1 MSETTSIQERAL
13 RAKHPLAFLCN
24 GYGDN
29 YLNLPALR
37 ALCQLFEGRLTLV
50 CRQGPDLFC
59 FDDLAVDRRI
69 ALDARFNGQDYHFDA
84 VAAAAEIGQCDL
96 FLSLVPWSSASLSN
110 LLEAWGDVVS
120 IGFFGNYTRRLHLDY
135 DKPSADL
142 AFDIVRSLRPDYQ
155 LHDFL
160 EPLRYPVERRRDVHE
175 MLSLLEPGTRTLS
188 VHMDTRTPKNWD
200 ENRWVAALDAFLD
213 QHTDF
218 VALLV
223 GSPERPVD
231 TARWRNAGRVI
242 PCYGLSLASS
252 CCLVAES
259 DFFIGIDSCMLHV
272 ADLAR
277 VPGVG
282 LFGPTNAKEFG
293 FYIGPHI
300 MIQAG
305 GSMEKI
311 AVDMVTEALH
321 QLVTAPLQSATW
333 WTDVDRETN

>member
-1 MSETTSIQERAL
+1 MSETTLIQKRAL
-13 RAKHPLAFLCN
+13 SAEYPVAFFLN

-29 YLNLPALR
+29 FINLPALR
-37 ALCQLFEGRLTLV
+37 ALCRLFEGRLTLV

-59 FDDLAVDRRI
+59 FDDLEVNRRI
-69 ALDARFNGQDYHFDA
+69 TLDARLNGESYQFDA
-84 VAAAAEIGQCDL
+84 VAAAAEIGHCDL
-96 FLSLVPWSSASLSN
+96 FLSLVPWSSSSLNN
-110 LLEAWGDVVS
+110 LLEAWDGIVS
-120 IGFFGNYTRRLHLDY
+120 IGFFENYTRRLRRDY

-160 EPLRYPVERRRDVHE
+160 EPLRYPTARRQEVRE
-175 MLSLLEPGTRTLS
+175 IFSMLEPGTRTLS
-188 VHMDTRTPKNWD
+188 VHMDTLAHKLWD
-200 ENRWVAALDAFLD
+200 ESRWVESLDEFLD
-213 QHTDF
+213 KHTNF
-218 VALLV
+218 VVLLV
-223 GSPERPVD
+223 GRPARPID
-231 TARWRNAGRVI
+231 TKRWRNADRVI
-242 PCYGLSLASS
+242 PCYGLPLASS

-272 ADLAR
+272 ADMAR

-282 LFGPTNAKEFG
+282 LFGPTNVKEFG

-311 AVDMVTEALH
+311 EVGMVTAALN
-321 QLVTAPLQSATW
+321 QLVAAPAQAVTW
-333 WTDVDRETN
+333 WAS

>member
-1 MSETTSIQERAL
+1 MSETTSIQKRAL
-13 RAKHPLAFLCN
+13 SAEYPLAFFCN

-37 ALCQLFEGRLTLV
+37 ALSRLFEGRLTLV

-59 FDDLAVDRRI
+59 FDDLAVQRRI
-69 ALDARFNGQDYHFDA
+69 TLDARFNGEDYQFDA
-84 VAAAAEIGQCDL
+84 VTAAAEIARCDL
-96 FLSLVPWSSASLSN
+96 FLSLVPWSSSSLSN
-110 LLEAWGDVVS
+110 LVEAWGDIES
-120 IGFFGNYTRRLHLDY
+120 IGFFENYTRRLRLDY

-155 LHDFL
+155 LQDFL
-160 EPLRYPVERRRDVHE
+160 EPLRYPTERRQKVHE
-175 MLSLLEPGTRTLS
+175 ILSMLEPGTRTLA

-200 ENRWVAALDAFLD
+200 ENRWVESLDAFLE
-213 QHTDF
+213 QHTAF
-218 VALLV
+218 IVLLV
-223 GSPERPVD
+223 GHPERSFD
-231 TARWRNAGRVI
+231 TAQWRNAGRVI

-282 LFGPTNAKEFG
+282 LFGPTKAKEFG

-300 MIQAG
+300 MIQAD
-305 GSMEKI
+305 GSMGKI
-311 AVDMVTEALH
+311 AVDMVTKALN
-321 QLVTAPLQSATW
+321 QLVTVPTLAETW
-333 WTDVDRETN
+333 WG

>member
-1 MSETTSIQERAL
+1 MSETTSIQKRAL
-13 RAKHPLAFLCN
+13 SAEHPLAFFCN

-29 YLNLPALR
+29 FLNLPALR
-37 ALCQLFEGRLTLV
+37 ALSRLFEGRLTLV

-59 FDDLAVDRRI
+59 FDDLAVNRRI
-69 ALDARFNGQDYHFDA
+69 TLDARFNGENYEFDA

-96 FLSLVPWSSASLSN
+96 FLSLVPWSSSSLSK
-110 LLEAWGDVVS
+110 LLEVWGDIVS
-120 IGFFGNYTRRLHLDY
+120 IGFFENYTNRLRLDY

-160 EPLRYPVERRRDVHE
+160 EPLRYPTERRQNVHE
-175 MLSLLEPGTRTLS
+175 IFSMLEPGTRTLS
-188 VHMDTRTPKNWD
+188 VHMDTRTHKKWD
-200 ENRWVAALDAFLD
+200 ENRWVGSLDAFLD
-213 QHTDF
+213 EHTDF
-218 VALLV
+218 IALLV
-223 GSPERPVD
+223 GSPESPVD
-231 TARWRNAGRVI
+231 TAQWRNASRVV
-242 PCYGLSLASS
+242 PCYGLSLPSS

-272 ADLAR
+272 ADMAR

-300 MIQAG
+300 MIQAD

-311 AVDMVTEALH
+311 AVEIVTEALN
-321 QLVTAPLQSATW
+321 QLVGVPTQAETWRAP
-333 WTDVDRETN
+333 

>member
-1 MSETTSIQERAL
+1 MSETTSLQERAL
-13 RAKHPLAFLCN
+13 SAEHPVAFFFN

-29 YLNLPALR
+29 FLNLPALR
-37 ALCQLFEGRLTLV
+37 ALCRLFEGRLTLV

-59 FDDLAVDRRI
+59 FDDLAVHRKI
-69 ALDARFNGQDYHFDA
+69 ALDARFNGEAYHFDA
-84 VAAAAEIGQCDL
+84 VAAAAEIRQCDL
-96 FLSLVPWSSASLSN
+96 FLSLVPWSSSSLSN
-110 LLEAWGDVVS
+110 LLGKWNGIVS
-120 IGFFGNYTRRLHLDY
+120 VGFFENYMRRLRRDY

-142 AFDIVRSLRPDYQ
+142 AFDIVRELRPDYQ

-160 EPLRYPVERRRDVHE
+160 EPLRYPTARRQEIHE
-175 MLSLLEPGTRTLS
+175 IFSMLEPGTKTLT
-188 VHMDTRTPKNWD
+188 VHMDTREPKSWD
-200 ENRWVAALDAFLD
+200 ETRWIESLDAFLD
-213 QHTDF
+213 GHRNF
-218 VALLV
+218 VVLLV
-223 GSPERPVD
+223 GRPDRVVH
-231 TARWRNAGRVI
+231 TEQWRNGDRVI

-282 LFGPTNAKEFG
+282 LFGPTNVKEFG

-300 MIQAG
+300 MIQAA

-311 AVDMVTEALH
+311 DAAIVTAALN
-321 QLVTAPLQSATW
+321 QLVAVPTQAVTWSAL
-333 WTDVDRETN
+333 

>member
-13 RAKHPLAFLCN
+13 SAEYPLAFFFN

-29 YLNLPALR
+29 FINLPALR
-37 ALCQLFEGRLTLV
+37 ALCRLFEGRLTLV

-59 FDDLAVDRRI
+59 FDDLAVNRKI
-69 ALDARFNGQDYHFDA
+69 TLDARFTGEVYEFDA
-84 VAAAAEIGQCDL
+84 VAAAAEIGKCDL
-96 FLSLVPWSSASLSN
+96 FLSLVPWSSSSLSN
-110 LLEAWGDVVS
+110 LLEAWNGMVS
-120 IGFFGNYTRRLHLDY
+120 IGFFENYTRRLRRDY

-160 EPLRYPVERRRDVHE
+160 EPLRYPTARRQDVHE
-175 MLSLLEPGTRTLS
+175 IFSMLEPGTRTLS
-188 VHMDTRTPKNWD
+188 VHMDTHAHKLWD
-200 ENRWVAALDAFLD
+200 ETCWVESLDAFLD
-213 QHTDF
+213 KHTNF
-218 VALLV
+218 VVLLV
-223 GSPERPVD
+223 GRPDRTVD
-231 TARWRNAGRVI
+231 TKQWRNAERVI
-242 PCYGLSLASS
+242 PCYGLSLPSS

-259 DFFIGIDSCMLHV
+259 DLFIGIDSCMLHV

-282 LFGPTNAKEFG
+282 LFGPTNMKEFG

-300 MIQAG
+300 MIQAK

-311 AVDMVTEALH
+311 EAGMVTEALH
-321 QLVTAPLQSATW
+321 QLVTEPTQAVTW
-333 WTDVDRETN
+333 WAS

>member
-13 RAKHPLAFLCN
+13 SAEYPLAFFLN

-29 YLNLPALR
+29 FLNLPTLR
-37 ALCQLFEGRLTLV
+37 ALCRLFEGRLTLV

-59 FDDLAVDRRI
+59 FDDLAINRRI
-69 ALDARFNGQDYHFDA
+69 ALDARFNGESYQFDA

-96 FLSLVPWSSASLSN
+96 FLSLVPWRSSSLSN
-110 LLEAWGDVVS
+110 LLEAWDGIVS
-120 IGFFGNYTRRLHLDY
+120 IGFFENYTCRLRRDY
-135 DKPSADL
+135 NKPSADL
-142 AFDIVRSLRPDYQ
+142 AFDIVRSLSPDYQ

-160 EPLRYPVERRRDVHE
+160 EPLRYPTARRQEVRE
-175 MLSLLEPGTRTLS
+175 IFSMLEPGTTTLS
-188 VHMDTRTPKNWD
+188 VHMDTLAHKLWD
-200 ENRWVAALDAFLD
+200 ESHWVESLDQFLD
-213 QHTDF
+213 QHPNF
-218 VALLV
+218 AVLLV
-223 GSPERPVD
+223 GHPERSVD
-231 TARWRNAGRVI
+231 TERWRNADRVI

-259 DFFIGIDSCMLHV
+259 HFFIGIDSCMLHV

-282 LFGPTNAKEFG
+282 LFGPTNVKEFG

-300 MIQAG
+300 MIQGA

-311 AVDMVTEALH
+311 EVSMVTEALN
-321 QLVTAPLQSATW
+321 QLVVAPAQAVTW
-333 WTDVDRETN
+333 WAR

>member
-1 MSETTSIQERAL
+1 MSETTSIQKRAL
-13 RAKHPLAFLCN
+13 SAERPLAFFFN

-29 YLNLPALR
+29 FLNLPALR
-37 ALCQLFEGRLTLV
+37 ALCRLFEGRLTLV

-59 FDDLAVDRRI
+59 FDDLVVNRRI
-69 ALDARFNGQDYHFDA
+69 TLDARFNGEDYQFDA

-96 FLSLVPWSSASLSN
+96 FLSLVPWSSSSLSK
-110 LLEAWGDVVS
+110 LLETWTGVES
-120 IGFFGNYTRRLHLDY
+120 IGFFEDYTHRLRRDY

-142 AFDIVRSLRPDYQ
+142 AFDVVRSIRPDYQ

-160 EPLRYPVERRRDVHE
+160 EPLRYPTERRQDINEIVS
-175 MLSLLEPGTRTLS
+175 MLEPGTRTLS
-188 VHMDTRTPKNWD
+188 VHMDTRTHKNWD
-200 ENRWVAALDAFLD
+200 EDRWVELLDAFLD
-213 QHTDF
+213 KHPDF
-218 VALLV
+218 IALLV
-223 GSPERPVD
+223 GSPERAVD
-231 TARWRNAGRVI
+231 TAQWRNASRLI

-272 ADLAR
+272 ADMAR

-300 MIQAG
+300 MIQAD

-311 AVDMVTEALH
+311 RVDIVTEALN
-321 QLVTAPLQSATW
+321 QLVALPAQAETW
-333 WTDVDRETN
+333 WAD

>member
-13 RAKHPLAFLCN
+13 SAEYPLAFFFN

-29 YLNLPALR
+29 FLNLPALR

-59 FDDLAVDRRI
+59 FDDLAVNRKI
-69 ALDARFNGQDYHFDA
+69 TLDARFTGEVYEFDA
-84 VAAAAEIGQCDL
+84 VAAAAEIGKCDL
-96 FLSLVPWSSASLSN
+96 FLSLVPWSSSSLSN
-110 LLEAWGDVVS
+110 LLGAWDGMMS
-120 IGFFGNYTRRLHLDY
+120 IGFFENYTRRLRRDY

-160 EPLRYPVERRRDVHE
+160 EPLRYPTARRQDVHE
-175 MLSLLEPGTRTLS
+175 IFSMLEPGTRTLS
-188 VHMDTRTPKNWD
+188 VHMDTHAHKLWD
-200 ENRWVAALDAFLD
+200 ETRWVESLDAFLD
-213 QHTDF
+213 KHTNF
-218 VALLV
+218 VVLLV
-223 GSPERPVD
+223 GRPDRTVD
-231 TARWRNAGRVI
+231 TEQWRNAERVI
-242 PCYGLSLASS
+242 PCYGLSLPSS

-259 DFFIGIDSCMLHV
+259 DLFIGIDSCMLHV

-282 LFGPTNAKEFG
+282 LFGPTNMKEFG

-300 MIQAG
+300 MIQAK

-311 AVDMVTEALH
+311 EAGMVTEALH
-321 QLVTAPLQSATW
+321 QLVTEPTQAVTW
-333 WTDVDRETN
+333 WAS

>member
-1 MSETTSIQERAL
+1 MSETTSIQKRAL
-13 RAKHPLAFLCN
+13 SAEHPLAFFCN
-24 GYGDN
+24 GYGDSF
-29 YLNLPALR
+29 LNLPALR
-37 ALCQLFEGRLTLV
+37 ALCRLFEGRLTLV

-59 FDDLAVDRRI
+59 FDDLLVNRRI
-69 ALDARFNGQDYHFDA
+69 ALDARFNGEDYEFDA

-96 FLSLVPWSSASLSN
+96 FLSLVPWSSSSLSN
-110 LLEAWGDVVS
+110 LLDTWGDIVS
-120 IGFFGNYTRRLHLDY
+120 IGFFENYTRRLRLDY
-135 DKPSADL
+135 TKPSADL

-160 EPLRYPVERRRDVHE
+160 EPLRYPTKRQQDVRE
-175 MLSLLEPGTRTLS
+175 IFSMLEPGTKTLS
-188 VHMDTRTPKNWD
+188 VHMDTRANKSWD
-200 ENRWVAALDAFLD
+200 EKRWIESLDTFLD
-213 QHTDF
+213 RHPEF
-218 VALLV
+218 VVLLV
-223 GSPERPVD
+223 GKRAVD
-231 TARWRNAGRVI
+231 TEQWRNAGRVI

-259 DFFIGIDSCMLHV
+259 DLFIGIDSCMLHV

-300 MIQAG
+300 MIQAD

-311 AVDMVTEALH
+311 EVDMVAEALK
-321 QLVTAPLQSATW
+321 QLVAAPSQSVTWRAT
-333 WTDVDRETN
+333 

>member
-1 MSETTSIQERAL
+1 MSEITSIQEQAL
-13 RAKHPLAFLCN
+13 SAEHPLAFFCN

-29 YLNLPALR
+29 FLNLPALR
-37 ALCQLFEGRLTLV
+37 ALVRLFDGRLTLV

-59 FDDLAVDRRI
+59 FDDLGVNRRI
-69 ALDARFNGQDYHFDA
+69 TLDARFNGEDYQFDA

-96 FLSLVPWSSASLSN
+96 FLSLVPWSSSSLSN
-110 LLEAWGDVVS
+110 LLEAWGGIVS
-120 IGFFGNYTRRLHLDY
+120 IGFFENYTRRLRLDY

-160 EPLRYPVERRRDVHE
+160 EPLRYPTERQQDVHE
-175 MLSLLEPGTRTLS
+175 IFSMLEPGAKTLS
-188 VHMDTRTPKNWD
+188 VHMDTRTHKLWN
-200 ENRWVAALDAFLD
+200 ENRWVESLDAFLD
-213 QHTDF
+213 MHPNF
-218 VALLV
+218 VVLLV
-223 GSPERPVD
+223 GRPECVFD
-231 TARWRNAGRVI
+231 TEQLRNAGRVI
-242 PCYGLSLASS
+242 PCYGLSLSSS

-259 DFFIGIDSCMLHV
+259 DLFIGIDSCMLHV
-272 ADLAR
+272 ADMAR

-300 MIQAG
+300 MIQAD

-311 AVDMVTEALH
+311 EVDMVTEALN
-321 QLVTAPLQSATW
+321 QLVALPAQSVTW
-333 WTDVDRETN
+333 WAN

>member
-1 MSETTSIQERAL
+1 MSETTSIQKQAL
-13 RAKHPLAFLCN
+13 SAEYPLAFFCN

-59 FDDLAVDRRI
+59 FDDLAVNRRI
-69 ALDARFNGQDYHFDA
+69 ALDARFNGEDYQFDA

-96 FLSLVPWSSASLSN
+96 FLSLVPWSSLSLRN

-120 IGFFGNYTRRLHLDY
+120 IGFFENHTRRLHRNY

-160 EPLRYPVERRRDVHE
+160 EPLRYPIERLQDVRE
-175 MLSLLEPGTRTLS
+175 IFSLLEPGTKTLS
-188 VHMDTRTPKNWD
+188 VHMDTRAHKLWD
-200 ENRWVAALDAFLD
+200 EARWVKSLDEFLD
-213 QHTDF
+213 KHTNF
-218 VALLV
+218 VVLLV
-223 GSPERPVD
+223 GHPKRSVD
-231 TARWRNAGRVI
+231 TRQWRNADRVI
-242 PCYGLSLASS
+242 PCYGLSLPSS

-272 ADLAR
+272 ADMAR

-282 LFGPTNAKEFG
+282 LFGPTNGKEFG

-300 MIQAG
+300 MIQAD

-311 AVDMVTEALH
+311 EADMVTAALN
-321 QLVTAPLQSATW
+321 QLVGAPTQAVTW
-333 WTDVDRETN
+333 RAR

>member
-1 MSETTSIQERAL
+1 MSETTSIQKRAL
-13 RAKHPLAFLCN
+13 SAEYPLAFFCN

-37 ALCQLFEGRLTLV
+37 ALSRLFEGRLTLV

-59 FDDLAVDRRI
+59 FDDLAVNRRI
-69 ALDARFNGQDYHFDA
+69 TLDARFNGEDYEFDA
-84 VAAAAEIGQCDL
+84 VAAAAEIGACDL
-96 FLSLVPWSSASLSN
+96 FLSLVPWSSSSLSN
-110 LLEAWGDVVS
+110 LLEAWGDILS
-120 IGFFGNYTRRLHLDY
+120 IGFFENYTHRLRLDY

-160 EPLRYPVERRRDVHE
+160 EPLRYPTERRQHVHE
-175 MLSLLEPGTRTLS
+175 VLSMLEPGTRTLS
-188 VHMDTRTPKNWD
+188 VHMDTRPHKSWD
-200 ENRWVAALDAFLD
+200 ENRWVESLDAFLD

-218 VALLV
+218 IALLV
-223 GSPERPVD
+223 GRPERPVD
-231 TARWRNAGRVI
+231 TAQWRNAGRVI
-242 PCYGLSLASS
+242 PCYGLSLPSS

-259 DFFIGIDSCMLHV
+259 EFFIGIDSCLLHV

-282 LFGPTNAKEFG
+282 LFGPTKAREFG

-311 AVDMVTEALH
+311 AVEIVTEALN
-321 QLVTAPLQSATW
+321 QLVAAPAQAETW
-333 WTDVDRETN
+333 WAH